1 MMNRKGPWEGYRR
14 QAKRCFARCFLLAFF
29 CAHTFI
35 KRERDV
41 WVRGSKR
48 ITLKHI
54 TKCSAVIFHHWK
66 HTSILNSE
74 SKTHSYGTEHVLV
87 RKKRYHYYSKS
98 RIRWLKKSDTTILPS
113 LRTAAEIGVLNSP
126 IPPPCFPNLATN
138 FPLRSNTRI
147 L

>member
-48 ITLKHI
+48 MTLKHI

-74 SKTHSYGTEHVLV
+74 SKTHSYGTEHVFSEEEKISLLF
-87 RKKRYHYYSKS
+87 KKLNTVVKE
-98 RIRWLKKSDTTILPS
+98 IRHNYFTI
-113 LRTAAEIGVLNSP
+113 TKN
-126 IPPPCFPNLATN
+126 CC
-138 FPLRSNTRI
+138 
-147 L
+147 